1 MKVCLISSSGGH
13 FSQLKEIANSFPEKD
28 VAIISEKIPDTS
40 NDSINY
46 YLKQQDRKRK
56 DFLLILIFNLIKS
69 FYLFIK
75 INPDYVISTGA
86 GSVLPFLIIAKIFRK
101 KIIFLESYS
110 KTTSPTVT
118 GRIVYRFADRF
129 YVQWETMLKVYPK
142 AIYKGGI
149 Y

>member
-86 GSVLPFLIIAKIFRK
+86 GSVLPFLIIAKFFRK